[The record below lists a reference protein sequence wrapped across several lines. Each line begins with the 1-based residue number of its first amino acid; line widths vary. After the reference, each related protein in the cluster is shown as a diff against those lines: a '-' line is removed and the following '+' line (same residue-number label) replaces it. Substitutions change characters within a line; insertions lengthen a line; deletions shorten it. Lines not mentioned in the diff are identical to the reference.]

1 MTFDYFGVRIIASI
15 AQHDKTKQRRSGK
28 ETVEEKN
35 KDRDELDSSPTVNRK
50 RRKSASDTKEE
61 FQIKVERYFSVFLTE
76 SGEIAD
82 IESLADYLGIT
93 RDEMIAMMNDRRYG
107 KTLRLAR
114 NRIAKIKK
122 QLAFGGKIP
131 AAVLSFDLKN
141 NHGYRDKPED
151 TEGNGHEQVVFKG
164 KAADWAQ

>member
-1 MTFDYFGVRIIASI
+1 MED
-15 AQHDKTKQRRSGK
+15 
-28 ETVEEKN
+28 KN
-35 KDRDELDSSPTVNRK
+35 KDSAEECSSTLPAKGKRK
-50 RRKSASDTKEE
+50 RVSDAKEE
-61 FQIKVERYFSVFLTE
+61 FQKRVDRYFSVFLSE

-93 RDEMIAMMNDRRYG
+93 RDEMIAMMNDKRYG
-107 KTLRLAR
+107 KTLRIAR

-151 TEGNGHEQVVFKG
+151 TEGAGHEQVIFKG

>member
-1 MTFDYFGVRIIASI
+1 MCSALKGGNNTKKNGQKKAFTTQKECEQKVGEYFDIYLR
-15 AQHDKTKQRRSGK
+15 
-28 ETVEEKN
+28 
-35 KDRDELDSSPTVNRK
+35 
-50 RRKSASDTKEE
+50 
-61 FQIKVERYFSVFLTE
+61 E
-76 SGEIAD
+76 SGEVAD

-93 RDEMIAMMNDRRYG
+93 RDEMIAMMNDKRFG

-114 NRIAKIKK
+114 NKIAKIKK

-151 TEGNGHEQVVFKG
+151 NDGGGGDQVVFKG
-164 KAADWAQ
+164 RTADWAQ

>member
-1 MTFDYFGVRIIASI
+1 MCGALKGGNITKKNVQKKAFTTQKECEQKVGEYFDIYLR
-15 AQHDKTKQRRSGK
+15 
-28 ETVEEKN
+28 
-35 KDRDELDSSPTVNRK
+35 
-50 RRKSASDTKEE
+50 
-61 FQIKVERYFSVFLTE
+61 E
-76 SGEIAD
+76 SGEVAD

-93 RDEMIAMMNDRRYG
+93 RDEMIAMMNDKRFG

-114 NRIAKIKK
+114 NKIAKIKK

-151 TEGNGHEQVVFKG
+151 SDGGGGEQVVFKG

>member
-1 MTFDYFGVRIIASI
+1 MESNAVW
-15 AQHDKTKQRRSGK
+15 TKRQRKGGRKKSETQRRKKNTAFYTAK
-28 ETVEEKN
+28 ECQKKV
-35 KDRDELDSSPTVNRK
+35 DE
-50 RRKSASDTKEE
+50 
-61 FQIKVERYFSVFLTE
+61 YFESYLAA
-76 SGEIAD
+76 SGEVAD
-82 IESLADYLGIT
+82 IESLADYLGTT
-93 RDEMIAMMNDRRYG
+93 RDEIMAMMQDKRFG
-107 KTLRLAR
+107 KTLRMAR

-151 TEGNGHEQVVFKG
+151 SEAAGGQESVVFKG

>member
-1 MTFDYFGVRIIASI
+1 MKTAKKGGAFASRQECEKKIDDYFNSYL
-15 AQHDKTKQRRSGK
+15 K
-28 ETVEEKN
+28 
-35 KDRDELDSSPTVNRK
+35 
-50 RRKSASDTKEE
+50 
-61 FQIKVERYFSVFLTE
+61 E

-93 RDEMIAMMNDRRYG
+93 RDEMIAMMNDKRFG
-107 KTLRLAR
+107 TTLRLAR

-151 TEGNGHEQVVFKG
+151 SENNNEQVVFKG
-164 KAADWAQ
+164 KTADWAQ

>member
-1 MTFDYFGVRIIASI
+1 MNMCAFIVKIAVSNGDD
-15 AQHDKTKQRRSGK
+15 A
-28 ETVEEKN
+28 
-35 KDRDELDSSPTVNRK
+35 NRK
-50 RRKSASDTKEE
+50 EVIKAETKNSKNGNRRLFSSAKECE
-61 FQIKVERYFSVFLTE
+61 EMVNTYFECYLKE

-82 IESLADYLGIT
+82 IESLADFLGTT
-93 RDEMIAMMNDRRYG
+93 RDEIISMMADKRYG
-107 KTLRLAR
+107 RILKLAR
-114 NRIAKIKK
+114 NKIAKIKK

-151 TEGNGHEQVVFKG
+151 SESANHGNETVVFKG